1 VGKHY
6 SHLKCFKQKK
16 NSKAKFSISSILK
29 KIKLTE
35 TIFRNKNKK
44 NTKKKQ
50 EQKNHAENTVA
61 IHSVL

>member
-29 KIKLTE
+29 KNKIDRDHFLKIK
-35 TIFRNKNKK
+35 IKK
-44 NTKKKQ
+44 NTKKQ
-50 EQKNHAENTVA
+50 EQKNLAENTVA